1 MSKPSP
7 FMRLLAERIIASE
20 KLSYKKSEQAGRPVV
35 TIVTQKLR
43 PVLGMLMGNG
53 GYRVLLSRALARAT
67 VEAPS
72 LQALHLTADGA
83 LIFDSAS
90 TPPDPKKLDDGSVI
104 LVAELLGLLNAF
116 IGEALTVQFLRE
128 AWPRL
133 SFKNNLNSDS
143 GDKK

>member
-1 MSKPSP
+1 
-7 FMRLLAERIIASE
+7 
-20 KLSYKKSEQAGRPVV
+20 
-35 TIVTQKLR
+35 
-43 PVLGMLMGNG
+43 
-53 GYRVLLSRALARAT
+53 VLLSRALARAT

>member
-1 MSKPSP
+1 MSKPTP
-7 FMRLLAERIIASE
+7 FMRVLAERIIASE
-20 KLSYKKSEQAGRPVV
+20 KLSYQKSEQAGRPVV
-35 TIVTQKLR
+35 AIVTQKLH

-72 LQALHLTADGA
+72 LHALHLTAEGA

-90 TPPDPKKLDDGSVI
+90 TPDPKQLDEGSVI

>member
-1 MSKPSP
+1 
-7 FMRLLAERIIASE
+7 MRLLAERIIASE

-35 TIVTQKLR
+35 AVATQKLR
-43 PVLGMLMGNG
+43 PVLGMLMGNE

-72 LQALHLTADGA
+72 LRALHLTADGA

-104 LVAELLGLLNAF
+104 LIAELLGLLNAF